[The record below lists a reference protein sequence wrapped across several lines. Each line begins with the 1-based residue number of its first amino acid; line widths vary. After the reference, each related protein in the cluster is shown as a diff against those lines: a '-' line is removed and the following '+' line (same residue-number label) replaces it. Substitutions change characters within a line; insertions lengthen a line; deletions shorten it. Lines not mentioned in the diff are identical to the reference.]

1 MDDPE
6 LAMDACDG
14 CCSKAM
20 LLCSEFCSMLFEFNS
35 KEVSY
40 DTPSTDAW
48 ESSYGEKVLVVWATV
63 LLGGKFWDI
72 GGFPAILS
80 LL

>member
-1 MDDPE
+1 MV
-6 LAMDACDG
+6 
-14 CCSKAM
+14 
-20 LLCSEFCSMLFEFNS
+20 FEFNS

>member
-1 MDDPE
+1 MQS
-6 LAMDACDG
+6 

-20 LLCSEFCSMLFEFNS
+20 LSCNELRSLVFEFNS
-35 KEVSY
+35 TEVSY

-48 ESSYGEKVLVVWATV
+48 ELSYGEKVLVGWATV
-63 LLGGKFWDI
+63 LLVGKFWEL

-80 LL
+80 LLQLPD